1 MILRFAKPVLA
12 IMVIAAAVVM
22 VGMLVDKPVTAQ
34 DQANRDMRALLETL
48 TQNESAVTI
57 LFDKP
62 LVSGEGVW
70 TLPDQAARRTIS
82 QIGADY
88 LCFSE
93 PWNNTTRERCTL
105 FANITSVSY
114 VTP

>member
-1 MILRFAKPVLA
+1 MILRTAKIFVALMAITAAILVIGMFANQ
-12 IMVIAAAVVM
+12 
-22 VGMLVDKPVTAQ
+22 PVTAQ
-34 DQANRDMRALLETL
+34 DQANRDMRVLLETL
-48 TQNESAVTI
+48 VRDQASVTI

-70 TLPDQAARRTIS
+70 TLPDAAAQRTIS
-82 QIGADY
+82 QVGTDF

-93 PWNNTTRERCTL
+93 PWNNTTRERCTP
-105 FANITSVSY
+105 FANLTSISY

>member
-1 MILRFAKPVLA
+1 MILRSAKMLL
-12 IMVIAAAVVM
+12 AAVAITAVVVM
-22 VGMLVDKPVTAQ
+22 LGLFMSKPVTAQ
-34 DQANRDMRALLETL
+34 DQANRDMRTLLESL
-48 TQNESAVTI
+48 IQSQASVTI

-70 TLPDQAARRTIS
+70 TLPDPAAQRTIS
-82 QIGADY
+82 QVGSDF

-105 FANITSVSY
+105 FANLTSVSY